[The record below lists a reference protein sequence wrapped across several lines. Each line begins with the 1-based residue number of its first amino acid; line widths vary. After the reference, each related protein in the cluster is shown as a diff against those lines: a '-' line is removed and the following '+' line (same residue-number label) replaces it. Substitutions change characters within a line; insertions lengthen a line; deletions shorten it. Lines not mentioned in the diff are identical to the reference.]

1 MNRVKLYLELWTEWM
16 KDDRSEIARKLGYS
30 ASKLIKSEAS
40 HDFDQLADSE
50 EAKAANIVDTVIHDE
65 EYIGVLER
73 AAIYHFHLGARYPS
87 DAGEIREVAYA
98 WALDGLERGINA
110 KGLA

>member
-1 MNRVKLYLELWTEWM
+1 MNRVKRYLEIWVEWM

-30 ASKLIKSEAS
+30 ASKIIKGEAS
-40 HDFDQLADSE
+40 HDFDQLADGE
-50 EAKAANIVDTVIHDE
+50 EAKAALTVDAVIHDA
-65 EYIGVLER
+65 EYIGQLEK
-73 AAIYHFHLGARYPS
+73 AAIYHFHLGTKYPEN
-87 DAGEIREVAYA
+87 AEEIREVAYA